1 MTTDPFR
8 FAYEHGPIRFA
19 RGAAAGLGDELAA
32 QHLER
37 ALVVT
42 GRTVG
47 ETPGVVDPVR
57 EGLGD
62 RHAAT
67 FAETTPGKSLATA
80 FDAAAAA
87 REAGADV
94 LVSLG
99 GGSSLDVA
107 KAAAVVAAS
116 DQSDERLRREFADT
130 GTLPVPGDSGD
141 GPLPVVAVPTTLAGA
156 DLSTGA
162 GITLSADESPTG
174 EAVVGGVASPRLMPA
189 ALCYDPNLFA
199 TTPTSVLSA
208 SAMNGFDKGVEALY
222 ARHATPITDG
232 TAMRGLTLLRDAL
245 RALRDAHP
253 DADAYDDAVAGTILV
268 QYGVSRPDAGML
280 SVLHAYGHGL
290 RDFGAHQG
298 SAHAAIAPA
307 ALRALFDAVDGR
319 RGLLAEALAPDA
331 NGDDAEAIVAAVTA
345 VRDGL
350 GLPSRL
356 SVLDGGPERDELDAV
371 AEAVREDS
379 LWSNAPPGYDPS
391 VADIEAVLRE
401 AW

>member
-19 RGAAAGLGDELAA
+19 RGAASELGAELAA
-32 QHLER
+32 QHLDR

-47 ETPGVVDPVR
+47 ETPAVVDPVR

-67 FAETTPGKSLATA
+67 FAGTSSEKSLATA
-80 FDAAAAA
+80 FEAAAAA
-87 REAGADV
+87 RDANAGV

-130 GTLPVPGDSGD
+130 GTLPVPEGG
-141 GPLPVVAVPTTLAGA
+141 GAEPLPIVAVPTTLAGA

-162 GITLSADESPTG
+162 GITLPADESPTG
-174 EAVVGGVASPRLMPA
+174 EAVTGGVASPRLMPA
-189 ALCYDPNLFA
+189 ALCYDPDLFA
-199 TTPTSVLSA
+199 TTPSSVLCA

-232 TAMRGLTLLRDAL
+232 TAMRGLALLRDAL
-245 RALRDAHP
+245 PTLRDARP
-253 DADAYDDAVAGTILV
+253 EADAYDDAVAGTILA
-268 QYGVSRPDAGML
+268 QFGASRPDAGTL
-280 SVLHAYGHGL
+280 SVLHAFGHGL

-298 SAHAAIAPA
+298 AAHAAVAPA

-319 RGLLAEALAPDA
+319 RSLLAEALAPDA
-331 NGDDAEAIVAAVTA
+331 DGDDAEAIVAAVTA

-350 GLPSRL
+350 GLSSRL
-356 SVLDGGPERDELDAV
+356 SALEDGPERDELDAV
-371 AEAVREDS
+371 AEAVRDDS

-391 VADIEAVLRE
+391 VADVEAVLRE